1 MKKINWTLILLI
13 LAFLAVVVIAFS
25 SCEPITRLAVER
37 TRNGRTTYMT
47 TTKNGG
53 LIWKRQPESCLW
65 K

>member
-1 MKKINWTLILLI
+1 MKKYLPYIIIAIILAALIL
-13 LAFLAVVVIAFS
+13 FSFS
-25 SCEPITRLAVER
+25 SCEPITRLAVVR

-53 LIWKRQPESCLW
+53 LIWKKQPEACLW